1 MEQSEYRLK
10 VIARINEY
18 EKAGRFNDDVEED
31 PPTKTIR
38 PKDVD
43 YVNKKL
49 SSKILTALANFLGR
63 TFFESM
69 IKKNKFIIKE
79 ITGLENAAALKQGAI
94 VTCNHFNICDNYAV
108 YRALKP
114 VFRKRQY
121 LYKVIKEG
129 NYNNFKG
136 PIRLM
141 MRHAN
146 TLPLSSDFETMKKF
160 YAGVKTLLSRGEK
173 ILVYPEQAM
182 WFNYRKPRPMQIGA
196 FRIAAKYNA
205 PVIPAFICMKD
216 SEYLDDDGFPV
227 QEYYIHFFP
236 AIFPDENLSEK
247 ENAEKMREKNHE
259 LWVNRYEEFYN
270 EKLTY
275 SEK

>member
-1 MEQSEYRLK
+1 MEQSEERLK

-18 EKAGRFNDDVEED
+18 EKAGRFNDDVEDD
-31 PPTKTIR
+31 PPTTVIR
-38 PKDVD
+38 PNDVD

-49 SSKILTALANFLGR
+49 SSKFLTRLANFLGR

-79 ITGLENAAALKQGAI
+79 ITGLDNAAAVKQGAI
-94 VTCNHFNICDNYAV
+94 VTCNHFNIRDNYAV
-108 YRALKP
+108 YRALIP
-114 VFRKRQY
+114 VFKKRQY

-129 NYNNFKG
+129 NYTNFKG

-160 YAGVKTLLSRGEK
+160 YAGVKTLLNRGEK
-173 ILVYPEQAM
+173 ILIYPEQAM

-196 FRIAAKYNA
+196 FRLAARNNA
-205 PVIPAFICMKD
+205 PVLPAFICMKD
-216 SEYLDDDGFPV
+216 SEFSDDDGFPV

-236 AIFPDENLSEK
+236 AIYPDENLSEK

-270 EKLTY
+270 EKLTF
-275 SEK
+275 

>member
-10 VIARINEY
+10 VIERVKQY
-18 EKAGRFNDDVEED
+18 EREKRFSEDVEED
-31 PPTKTIR
+31 PPSRTIR

-49 SSKILTALANFLGR
+49 SSKLLTVIANFLGR
-63 TFFESM
+63 TFFEKM
-69 IKKNKFIIKE
+69 IKNNDLIIKE
-79 ITGLENAAALKQGAI
+79 VTGLENAAAVNGGAI
-94 VTCNHFNICDNYAV
+94 VTCNHFNLRDNYAV

-114 VFRKRQY
+114 IFRKGQY

-129 NYNNFKG
+129 NYTNFKG
-136 PIRLM
+136 PIRIM

-160 YAGVKTLLSRGEK
+160 YAGVATLLSRGEK

-182 WFNYRKPRPMQIGA
+182 WFNYRKPRPLQPGA
-196 FRIAAKYNA
+196 FRLAARNNV

-216 SEYLDDDGFPV
+216 SEFIDAEGFPV
-227 QEYYIHFFP
+227 QEYYIKFFP
-236 AIFPDENLSEK
+236 AIYPDEKLSQK
-247 ENAEKMREKNHE
+247 ENAQMMSEKNYAV
-259 LWVNRYEEFYN
+259 WVQCYEEFYG

-275 SEK
+275 